1 MPDGASLRPL
11 KIFLYFLGCS
21 RMFDADS
28 DASKFRLDPSK
39 FPKSIDI
46 FVSERVVDHIQAMSA
61 KTGRSFSE
69 SAAFILAQGAK
80 VFNAERSE

>member
-1 MPDGASLRPL
+1 
-11 KIFLYFLGCS
+11 
-21 RMFDADS
+21 MFDADS

-46 FVSERVVDHIQAMSA
+46 FVSERVVDHIQVMSA

-69 SAAFILAQGAK
+69 SASFILAQGAE
-80 VFNAERSE
+80 VQRIAL

>member
-1 MPDGASLRPL
+1 
-11 KIFLYFLGCS
+11 
-21 RMFDADS
+21 MFDADS

-46 FVSERVVDHIQAMSA
+46 FVSERVVDHIQVMSA

-69 SAAFILAQGAK
+69 SAA
-80 VFNAERSE
+80 

>member
-1 MPDGASLRPL
+1 MPGGTSLRPL

-46 FVSERVVDHIQAMSA
+46 FVSERVVDHIQVMSA

-69 SAAFILAQGAK
+69 SAAFLLAQGAE
-80 VFNAERSE
+80 VQRIAL

>member
-1 MPDGASLRPL
+1 
-11 KIFLYFLGCS
+11 
-21 RMFDADS
+21 MFDADS

-46 FVSERVVDHIQAMSA
+46 FVSERVVDHIQVMSA

-69 SAAFILAQGAK
+69 SAAFILAQGAEVQRIALWMIGINTDALLIFCCNVK
-80 VFNAERSE
+80 LL